1 MKKLLF
7 AMSLLAA
14 TSTTAQEVTIKGR
27 ILTEEGTAVEYATI
41 GIPGTKNGTLSGID
55 GEFELTLPQGCN
67 DTIAVSH
74 VSYGDVKIPATVYKE
89 CNESLTVTMQ
99 PKLLQELTVYD
110 GKRKK
115 AKLSDGG
122 MKIAG
127 GVIQLSTEKLG
138 YEVGSIMKVKRI
150 FEVEEILFSTVS
162 NSIENAKLSINIY
175 SIDESESNFSNVLH
189 HPVYVEIPVSDKKH
203 EHVITA
209 KESIVL
215 APGRYYVALKFV
227 DGKKPAGED
236 GKMQFPLYLIS
247 SSYIRNSPV
256 DIPEKIPVNL
266 GLEIKGYEYR

>member
-74 VSYGDVKIPATVYKE
+74 VSYGDVKLPAALYRNNGE
-89 CNESLTVTMQ
+89 ALIVTMQ
-99 PKLLQELTVYD
+99 PRELQELTVYN

-115 AKLSDGG
+115 AKLAGRG
-122 MKIAG
+122 MRFAG
-127 GVIQLSTEKLG
+127 GVTQWTTEKLG
-138 YEVGSIMKVKRI
+138 YEIGSIIDVKRV
-150 FEVEEILFSTVS
+150 FEVEEILFSTVL
-162 NSIENAKLSINIY
+162 NNIENARLSINIY
-175 SIDESESNFSNVLH
+175 MIDETESDFSNVIH
-189 HPVYVEIPVSDKKH
+189 HPIYVDIPVNEKKS
-203 EHVITA
+203 EHVIA
-209 KESIVL
+209 VKENIFL
-215 APGRYYVALKFV
+215 EPGRYYVAVKFV
-227 DGKKPAGED
+227 DGKKQTDKREV
-236 GKMQFPLYLIS
+236 MLFPLYLK

-256 DIPEKIPVNL
+256 DFPEKIQVNL
-266 GLEIKGYEYR
+266 GLEIRGYEYR

>member
-1 MKKLLF
+1 MKRLLF

-14 TSTTAQEVTIKGR
+14 TYTTAQNITIKGK
-27 ILTEEGTAVEYATI
+27 IQSEEGTAVEYATI
-41 GIPGTKNGTLSGID
+41 GIPGTKNGTLSDID

-74 VSYGDVKIPATVYKE
+74 VSYGDVKLPAALYRNNRE
-89 CNESLTVTMQ
+89 ALIVTMQ
-99 PKLLQELTVYD
+99 PKFLKELTVYD

-175 SIDESESNFSNVLH
+175 SIDESESSFINVMH
-189 HPVYVEIPVSDKKH
+189 HPIYVDIPVSEKKS

-209 KESIVL
+209 NESISL
-215 APGRYYVALKFV
+215 FPGRYYVALKFV
-227 DGKKPAGED
+227 DGKKQTTKD
-236 GKMQFPLYLIS
+236 SKILFPLYLK
-247 SSYIRNSPV
+247 SSYIRNGAT
-256 DIPEKIPVNL
+256 DTPEKIPVNL

>member
-55 GEFELTLPQGCN
+55 GEFELTLPQVCN

-74 VSYGDVKIPATVYKE
+74 VSYGDVKLPAALYRN
-89 CNESLTVTMQ
+89 CRESLIVTMQ
-99 PKLLQELTVYD
+99 PKQLQELTVYD

-115 AKLSDGG
+115 ARISNRG
-122 MKIAG
+122 MKVAG
-127 GVIQLSTEKLG
+127 GVTQWTTEKLG
-138 YEVGSIMKVKRI
+138 YEIGSIINVKRV
-150 FEVEEILFSTVS
+150 FEVEELLFSTVL
-162 NSIENAKLSINIY
+162 NSIENARLSINIY
-175 SIDESESNFSNVLH
+175 LMDETESNFSNVMH
-189 HPVYVEIPVSDKKH
+189 HPIYVDIPVSEKKN
-203 EHVITA
+203 EHVIA
-209 KESIVL
+209 VKENIFL
-215 APGRYYVALKFV
+215 EPGRYYVAVKFV
-227 DGKKPAGED
+227 DGKKLTD
-236 GKMQFPLYLIS
+236 KSDVMLFPLYLKE
-247 SSYIRNSPV
+247 SYIRNSPV

>member
-1 MKKLLF
+1 MRRFIF

-14 TSTTAQEVTIKGR
+14 TSTSAQDITIKGR

-89 CNESLTVTMQ
+89 CNEFLTVTMQ

-115 AKLSDGG
+115 AKLAGRG
-122 MKIAG
+122 MRFAG
-127 GVIQLSTEKLG
+127 AVTVWTAEKTG
-138 YEVGSIMKVKRI
+138 YEIGSIIDVKHA
-150 FEVEEILFSTVS
+150 FEVEEFVFSTIR
-162 NSIENAKLSINIY
+162 NSVENARLSVNIY
-175 SIDESESNFSNVLH
+175 SIDETESSFINVMH
-189 HPVYVEIPVSDKKH
+189 HPIYVDIPVSEKKC

-209 KESIVL
+209 NESIFL
-215 APGRYYVALKFV
+215 SPGRYYVALKFV
-227 DGKKPAGED
+227 DGKKQTTKD
-236 GKMQFPLYLIS
+236 SKILFPLYLK
-247 SSYIRNSPV
+247 SSYIRNGAT
-256 DIPEKIPVNL
+256 DTPEKIPVNM
-266 GLEIKGYEYR
+266 GLQIKGYEYR

>member
-74 VSYGDVKIPATVYKE
+74 VSYGDVKLPAALYRNNGE
-89 CNESLTVTMQ
+89 ALIVTMQ
-99 PKLLQELTVYD
+99 PRELQELTVYN

-115 AKLSDGG
+115 AKLAGRG
-122 MKIAG
+122 MRFAG
-127 GVIQLSTEKLG
+127 AVTAWTAEKTG
-138 YEVGSIMKVKRI
+138 YEIGSIIDVKHA
-150 FEVEEILFSTVS
+150 FEVEEFVFSTIR
-162 NSIENAKLSINIY
+162 NSVENARLSVNIY
-175 SIDESESNFSNVLH
+175 SIDETESSFINVMH
-189 HPVYVEIPVSDKKH
+189 HPVYVNIPISDKKS

-209 KESIVL
+209 NESISL
-215 APGRYYVALKFV
+215 FPGRYYVALKFV
-227 DGKKPAGED
+227 DGKKQTTKD
-236 GKMQFPLYLIS
+236 GKILFPLYLK
-247 SSYIRNSPV
+247 SSYIRNGAT
-256 DIPEKIPVNL
+256 DTPEKIPVNM
-266 GLEIKGYEYR
+266 GLMIKGYEYR

>member
-74 VSYGDVKIPATVYKE
+74 VSYGDVKLSAALYRNNGEALI
-89 CNESLTVTMQ
+89 VTMQ
-99 PKLLQELTVYD
+99 PRELQELTVYN

-115 AKLSDGG
+115 AKLAGRG
-122 MKIAG
+122 MRFAG
-127 GVIQLSTEKLG
+127 AVTAWTAEKTG
-138 YEVGSIMKVKRI
+138 YEIGSIIDVKHA
-150 FEVEEILFSTVS
+150 FEVEEFVFSTIR
-162 NSIENAKLSINIY
+162 NSVENARLSVNIY
-175 SIDESESNFSNVLH
+175 SIDETESSFINVMH
-189 HPVYVEIPVSDKKH
+189 HPVYVDIPISDKKS

-209 KESIVL
+209 NESISL
-215 APGRYYVALKFV
+215 FPGRYYVALKFV
-227 DGKKPAGED
+227 DGKKQTTKD
-236 GKMQFPLYLIS
+236 GKIQFPLYLK
-247 SSYIRNSPV
+247 SSYIRNGAT
-256 DIPEKIPVNL
+256 DTPEKIPVNM
-266 GLEIKGYEYR
+266 GLMIKGYEYR

>member
-74 VSYGDVKIPATVYKE
+74 VSYGDVKLPAALYRNNGE
-89 CNESLTVTMQ
+89 ALIVTMQ
-99 PKLLQELTVYD
+99 PRELQELTVYN

-115 AKLSDGG
+115 AKL
-122 MKIAG
+122 AG
-127 GVIQLSTEKLG
+127 RGIRFAGAVTAWTAEKTG
-138 YEVGSIMKVKRI
+138 YEIGSIIDVKHA
-150 FEVEEILFSTVS
+150 FEVEEFVFSTIR
-162 NSIENAKLSINIY
+162 NSVENARLSVNIY
-175 SIDESESNFSNVLH
+175 SIDETESSFINVMH
-189 HPVYVEIPVSDKKH
+189 HPVYVDIPISDKKS

-209 KESIVL
+209 NESISL
-215 APGRYYVALKFV
+215 FPGRYYVALKFV
-227 DGKKPAGED
+227 DGKKQTTKD
-236 GKMQFPLYLIS
+236 CKILFPLYLK
-247 SSYIRNSPV
+247 SSYIRNGAT
-256 DIPEKIPVNL
+256 DTPEKIPVNM
-266 GLEIKGYEYR
+266 GLMIKGYEYR

>member
-74 VSYGDVKIPATVYKE
+74 VSYGDVKLPAALYRNNGE
-89 CNESLTVTMQ
+89 ALIVTMQ
-99 PKLLQELTVYD
+99 PKILKELTVYD

-115 AKLSDGG
+115 ARLSNRG
-122 MKIAG
+122 MKVAG
-127 GVIQLSTEKLG
+127 AVTQWTTEKLG
-138 YEVGSIMKVKRI
+138 YEIGSIINVKRV
-150 FEVEEILFSTVS
+150 FEVEELLFSTVL
-162 NSIENAKLSINIY
+162 NNIENARLSINIY
-175 SIDESESNFSNVLH
+175 LMDETESNFSNVMH
-189 HPVYVEIPVSDKKH
+189 HPIYVDIPVSEKKN
-203 EHVITA
+203 EHVIA
-209 KESIVL
+209 VKENIFL
-215 APGRYYVALKFV
+215 EPGRYYVAVKFV
-227 DGKKPAGED
+227 DGKKQTD
-236 GKMQFPLYLIS
+236 KKDIMLFPLYLKG
-247 SSYIRNSPV
+247 SYIRNSPV

>member
-74 VSYGDVKIPATVYKE
+74 VSYGDVKLPAALYRNNGE
-89 CNESLTVTMQ
+89 ALIVTMQ
-99 PKLLQELTVYD
+99 PRELQELTVYN

-115 AKLSDGG
+115 AKLAGRG
-122 MKIAG
+122 MRFAG
-127 GVIQLSTEKLG
+127 AVTAWTAEKTG
-138 YEVGSIMKVKRI
+138 YEIGSIIDVKHA
-150 FEVEEILFSTVS
+150 FEVEEFVFSTIR
-162 NSIENAKLSINIY
+162 NSVENARLSVNIY
-175 SIDESESNFSNVLH
+175 SIDETESSFINVMH
-189 HPVYVEIPVSDKKH
+189 HPIYVDIPVSEKKS

-209 KESIVL
+209 NESISL
-215 APGRYYVALKFV
+215 FPGRYYVALKFV
-227 DGKKPAGED
+227 DGKKQTTKD
-236 GKMQFPLYLIS
+236 GKILFPLYLK
-247 SSYIRNSPV
+247 SSYIRNGAT
-256 DIPEKIPVNL
+256 DTPEKIPVNM
-266 GLEIKGYEYR
+266 GLMIKGYEYR